1 MELKRLCIN
10 TILTNYPPP
19 KNSRLESD
27 GSRTV
32 MVSVD
37 IMTNGGT
44 KFFATFRR
52 RMPVHFDFELRGYAY
67 NVTDLED
74 MILERYPSLEGKEWK
89 IAF

>member
-1 MELKRLCIN
+1 MHEDDFRPIIQPN
-10 TILTNYPPP
+10 
-19 KNSRLESD
+19 NSRLESD

-52 RMPVHFDFELRGYAY
+52 RMPVHLDFGLRRYAY
-67 NVTDLED
+67 DVTDLED
-74 MILERYPSLEGKEWK
+74 MILERYPSLKRKDWK

>member
-1 MELKRLCIN
+1 MYKDDFKQI
-10 TILTNYPPP
+10 TPP

-27 GSRTV
+27 GSRTI
-32 MVSVD
+32 MVQVD
-37 IMTNGGT
+37 IMLNGGT

-52 RMPVHFDFELRGYAY
+52 WMPVHLDFELRRYACD
-67 NVTDLED
+67 VTDLED

>member
-1 MELKRLCIN
+1 MYKDDFKPI
-10 TILTNYPPP
+10 IPHQK

-32 MVSVD
+32 MVKVD
-37 IMTNGGT
+37 IMLNGGT

-52 RMPVHFDFELRGYAY
+52 RMPIHLDFGLRRYTCD
-67 NVTDLED
+67 VTDLPE
-74 MILERYPSLEGKEWK
+74 MILERYPSLKGRDWN